1 MEMILRSKRRAEIKA
16 EKAAQN
22 REQELQEQ
30 LDALVK
36 REKELE
42 AQIKELDAQ
51 KKAQVVEIK
60 KVMKEWGKDQQRSG
74 LFTVFYKMTN
84 PSPTFNSKKYLADH
98 PTECAPY
105 MEPGKPQEYFRI
117 Q

>member
-1 MEMILRSKRRAEIKA
+1 MEMIFRSRRRAELRQ
-16 EKAAQN
+16 EK
-22 REQELQEQ
+22 QELNKEQVLQEK
-30 LDALVK
+30 LDALVI

-42 AQIKELDAQ
+42 AQMKDQETQ
-51 KKAQVVEIK
+51 KKALCEEIK
-60 KVMKEWGKDQQRSG
+60 QIMKDLGTDQQRSG

-84 PSPTFNSKKYLADH
+84 PKPTFNSKKFMADH
-98 PTECAPY
+98 PNECAPY